1 AISGRPLLA
10 EGLPPRGE
18 SRTAPSPAAAPTRT
32 RSRSRGEARGRE
44 KGAARPLSPP
54 SPRIRARGAPPAG
67 SPGRG
72 AGAGGGGRGLP
83 HVSAAAYPSARSRR
97 WLAGRLA
104 RRRDPSGRARS
115 LARAAPPELRLRG
128 AGRPLTRSGDASGA
142 AAASGAAREEHRA
155 TSRLGRCRGAQAGP
169 ARRLPGPARR
179 LPGPARRL
187 PGPARRLPGPAR
199 RLPGPA
205 RRLPGPA
212 RRLPGPARRLPGPS
226 PPPPPGPAARPGSA
240 RGWFRACADPPAA
253 RAPRPARP
261 AAVRTDASKMA
272 GWQSYVDNLMCDGC
286 CQEAA
291 IVGYCDAKYVWAAT
305 AGGIFQSITPIEI
318 DMIVGKDREGFF
330 TNGLT
335 LGAKKCS
342 VIRDSLYV
350 DGDCTMDIRT
360 KSQGGEPTY
369 NVAVGRAGR
378 VLVFV
383 MGKEGVH
390 GGTLNKKA
398 FELALYLRRSDV

>member
-1 AISGRPLLA
+1 MSVGNPATSRPCHQ
-10 EGLPPRGE
+10 
-18 SRTAPSPAAAPTRT
+18 PSPPQRGGNAPHPVTRATLQPDTEAQDSASRAADT
-32 RSRSRGEARGRE
+32 GG
-44 KGAARPLSPP
+44 KHIAAR
-54 SPRIRARGAPPAG
+54 
-67 SPGRG
+67 PGRG
-72 AGAGGGGRGLP
+72 APRRPCRRYSWGAESEAGATLSAGLGPKLGPPPQRHRAQPAPPARGGRDCPGAVSLRAP
-83 HVSAAAYPSARSRR
+83 ASVSPRPSRDPPCPGAAEGSHARARARPVVSAENGGRCGKEQPPPPAQPLRSLLPLVCQPRGC
-97 WLAGRLA
+97 GR
-104 RRRDPSGRARS
+104 PGGRARS
-115 LARAAPPELRLRG
+115 EVRPSSLNPRPPSAAPRG
-128 AGRPLTRSGDASGA
+128 GGRSVPAQ
-142 AAASGAAREEHRA
+142 
-155 TSRLGRCRGAQAGP
+155 SRLLSAP
-169 ARRLPGPARR
+169 APPPPA
-179 LPGPARRL
+179 
-187 PGPARRLPGPAR
+187 
-199 RLPGPA
+199 
-205 RRLPGPA
+205 
-212 RRLPGPARRLPGPS
+212 
-226 PPPPPGPAARPGSA
+226 PPPPPPATAAAAAAAAPAAPRRPRCSA
-240 RGWFRACADPPAA
+240 KG
-253 RAPRPARP
+253 
-261 AAVRTDASKMA
+261 SKMA

-305 AGGIFQSITPIEI
+305 AGGVFQSITPIEI

-378 VLVFV
+378 ALVIV

-398 FELALYLRRSDV
+398 YELALYLRRSDV

>member
-1 AISGRPLLA
+1 MEIFYCMQAGEIKLA
-10 EGLPPRGE
+10 LNWIKNWF
-18 SRTAPSPAAAPTRT
+18 RT
-32 RSRSRGEARGRE
+32 RSHLATQFQKQRE
-44 KGAARPLSPP
+44 RISSTHCNRFPRNTEITHCIAKSFLKFLGFCSVLRERRKSSP
-54 SPRIRARGAPPAG
+54 
-67 SPGRG
+67 
-72 AGAGGGGRGLP
+72 
-83 HVSAAAYPSARSRR
+83 
-97 WLAGRLA
+97 
-104 RRRDPSGRARS
+104 
-115 LARAAPPELRLRG
+115 
-128 AGRPLTRSGDASGA
+128 
-142 AAASGAAREEHRA
+142 
-155 TSRLGRCRGAQAGP
+155 Q
-169 ARRLPGPARR
+169 
-179 LPGPARRL
+179 
-187 PGPARRLPGPAR
+187 
-199 RLPGPA
+199 
-205 RRLPGPA
+205 
-212 RRLPGPARRLPGPS
+212 
-226 PPPPPGPAARPGSA
+226 PPPPPPSRPSESLVRCGAALPLCLFSLSLSLRVSLSPASSRPRLLSLPPASSPGFLSLSLFPLPFLSFLLPSFPANPPSA
-240 RGWFRACADPPAA
+240 RREP
-253 RAPRPARP
+253 
-261 AAVRTDASKMA
+261 KMA

-305 AGGIFQSITPIEI
+305 AGGIFQSITPVEI

-390 GGTLNKKA
+390 GGGLNKKA
-398 FELALYLRRSDV
+398 YSMAKYLRDSGF

>member
-1 AISGRPLLA
+1 RGRPCHQ
-10 EGLPPRGE
+10 PPPPQRRGNAPHPVTRATLQPDTKAQDSA
-18 SRTAPSPAAAPTRT
+18 SRAADT
-32 RSRSRGEARGRE
+32 EE
-44 KGAARPLSPP
+44 KHIAARPRGSKASLRLLFLGCRERRGGHPSPP
-54 SPRIRARGAPPAG
+54 ARGPKIGHPPQRHRARPAPAARGGRDCPGAVSLRAPASVSPRPSRDPPCQGAAEGSHARARARPAVSAENGGRCGKEQPPPPPPPAQPLRSLPPLVSQPRG
-67 SPGRG
+67 CGRPG
-72 AGAGGGGRGLP
+72 
-83 HVSAAAYPSARSRR
+83 
-97 WLAGRLA
+97 
-104 RRRDPSGRARS
+104 GRARS
-115 LARAAPPELRLRG
+115 EVRPSSLNPRPPSAAPRG
-128 AGRPLTRSGDASGA
+128 GGRSVPAQ
-142 AAASGAAREEHRA
+142 
-155 TSRLGRCRGAQAGP
+155 SRLLP
-169 ARRLPGPARR
+169 APA
-179 LPGPARRL
+179 PPSPA
-187 PGPARRLPGPAR
+187 
-199 RLPGPA
+199 
-205 RRLPGPA
+205 
-212 RRLPGPARRLPGPS
+212 
-226 PPPPPGPAARPGSA
+226 PPPPPPPPPATAAAPAAPRRPRCSA
-240 RGWFRACADPPAA
+240 KG
-253 RAPRPARP
+253 
-261 AAVRTDASKMA
+261 SKMA

-305 AGGIFQSITPIEI
+305 AGGVFQSITPIEI

-390 GGTLNKKA
+390 GGGLNKKA
-398 FELALYLRRSDV
+398 YSMAKYLRDSGF

>member
-1 AISGRPLLA
+1 MRRLPGAVTAQRSGARQARAAGRAVHGAGTALPRSPDPSGLRRVRSPGRQRSAAPRAAGAASGRPR
-10 EGLPPRGE
+10 PR
-18 SRTAPSPAAAPTRT
+18 P
-32 RSRSRGEARGRE
+32 
-44 KGAARPLSPP
+44 RP
-54 SPRIRARGAPPAG
+54 
-67 SPGRG
+67 
-72 AGAGGGGRGLP
+72 
-83 HVSAAAYPSARSRR
+83 
-97 WLAGRLA
+97 
-104 RRRDPSGRARS
+104 
-115 LARAAPPELRLRG
+115 E
-128 AGRPLTRSGDASGA
+128 GA
-142 AAASGAAREEHRA
+142 AAATHRSRPLPASGGAPGRPHGRRAPPRRGPARSERAGQGPAPPAPHCHRAEPGWTGPRSTPGTARAHPHRPSGPGQRAAGTEHR
-155 TSRLGRCRGAQAGP
+155 SRRRPQPRPRSPRPRGRCRPRPSSPRPRRGSAGLGW
-169 ARRLPGPARR
+169 AA
-179 LPGPARRL
+179 
-187 PGPARRLPGPAR
+187 
-199 RLPGPA
+199 
-205 RRLPGPA
+205 
-212 RRLPGPARRLPGPS
+212 
-226 PPPPPGPAARPGSA
+226 PPPPQRSVRSAAAPPGP
-240 RGWFRACADPPAA
+240 PPAP
-253 RAPRPARP
+253 RPRPARCPLALARRP
-261 AAVRTDASKMA
+261 ATMA

-305 AGGIFQSITPIEI
+305 AGGIFQSITPGEI

-390 GGTLNKKA
+390 GGGLNKKA
-398 FELALYLRRSDV
+398 YSMAKYLRDSGF

>member
-1 AISGRPLLA
+1 MKGTGEAGRAQALSEGREGRPEIMETTQMQRLPVAVTAQRGTGRTGRRTHPLYTGAGTALPRGRDPCGLPGTARRAGSAAPLPEPRGPRPASSGPGWKAPPPVLTDRGRSRPPVGASGRRHGSPAPPRLCPARSQPGAGRVPHRPLRNSSGPSRA
-10 EGLPPRGE
+10 GPAPAAVPGLP
-18 SRTAPSPAAAPTRT
+18 APSPAA
-32 RSRSRGEARGRE
+32 E
-44 KGAARPLSPP
+44 RP
-54 SPRIRARGAPPAG
+54 RARASSTGHGSRRRPQPRPGPRPAPPA
-67 SPGRG
+67 
-72 AGAGGGGRGLP
+72 AGAVPAAPLLPPPPARQRRAGLGRAAAAAERS
-83 HVSAAAYPSARSRR
+83 VRSAAA
-97 WLAGRLA
+97 
-104 RRRDPSGRARS
+104 
-115 LARAAPPELRLRG
+115 
-128 AGRPLTRSGDASGA
+128 
-142 AAASGAAREEHRA
+142 
-155 TSRLGRCRGAQAGP
+155 
-169 ARRLPGPARR
+169 
-179 LPGPARRL
+179 
-187 PGPARRLPGPAR
+187 
-199 RLPGPA
+199 
-205 RRLPGPA
+205 
-212 RRLPGPARRLPGPS
+212 
-226 PPPPPGPAARPGSA
+226 PPGP
-240 RGWFRACADPPAA
+240 PPAP
-253 RAPRPARP
+253 RPRPARCPLALACRP
-261 AAVRTDASKMA
+261 AIMA

-305 AGGIFQSITPIEI
+305 AGGIFQSITPGEI

-390 GGTLNKKA
+390 GGGLNKKA
-398 FELALYLRRSDV
+398 YSMAKYLRDSGF